1 LNELLVLSY
10 DVEKINL
17 LTNNITNQSDMF
29 DNGHVYRNSFV
40 MFNNND
46 VPIELEMIKK
56 NRKKFNILQNTMIV
70 VIPINIPN
78 LTVFSYIKVVN
89 DI

>member
-1 LNELLVLSY
+1 
-10 DVEKINL
+10 
-17 LTNNITNQSDMF
+17 M
-29 DNGHVYRNSFV
+29 YRSSFTV
-40 MFNNND
+40 FNDSNTL
-46 VPIELEMIKK
+46 IELEMIKK

-78 LTVFSYIKVVN
+78 LTIFSYIKVVN